1 MKVILKI
8 LTKSLAVSVT
18 LLSLL
23 ILTGCSEHKVDTFSE
38 WCEQISGVDLKKKY
52 EPFWSVIFSV
62 SFDGDA
68 IRDDFVTFMNDLH
81 MKKIENRA
89 PKIAWREGTT
99 LHLVNLSSFLM
110 IDPEETIS
118 RWREGI
124 EASKRYELED
134 RSEKCLY
141 GTITSMFDF
150 FYIHSMENDALGK
163 NWTDDITK
171 IPTERRE
178 RLGEKVL

>member
-1 MKVILKI
+1 MMEFCNWL
-8 LTKSLAVSVT
+8 
-18 LLSLL
+18 
-23 ILTGCSEHKVDTFSE
+23 
-38 WCEQISGVDLKKKY
+38 
-52 EPFWSVIFSV
+52 FWSVIFSV

-68 IRDDFVTFMNDLH
+68 IRDDFTTFMNDLH
-81 MKKIENRA
+81 MEKIEKRA
-89 PKIAWREGTT
+89 PKMAWREGTT

-110 IDPEETIS
+110 IEPEEVIS
-118 RWREGI
+118 RWRNGI
-124 EASKRYELED
+124 EASKIYELKD

-141 GTITSMFDF
+141 GTITSMFDN
-150 FYIHSMENDALGK
+150 FYIHSMESDALGK